1 MVSLYRRRTKKV
13 GLPPGTLVHVGER
26 KADEVRIELID
37 FGPDHWEERLL
48 DSVEECEQ
56 YFGRDSV
63 TWINI
68 DGLHEVET
76 IQQLGEHLQIHPLVQ
91 EDIVHTEQRPKMEEY
106 DGYLFLVAR
115 MLSLAEIS
123 DPIVSEQVS
132 FILGEDFLITF
143 QERHGDSFEPVRD
156 RLRAGKG
163 RIRRSGPGYLCYALL
178 DAVVDHY
185 FTLLEDIGEHLEQL
199 EDELMSD
206 PDQETVR
213 EIHRLKREI
222 LGLRRAVW
230 PLREV
235 MAGLERSETDLIA
248 DTTRTFLRDVYD
260 HTIQV
265 IDTVE
270 TFRDMLGGML
280 DLYLSSVSNRMNEV
294 MKVLTIIATIFIP
307 LTFLAGIYG
316 MNFEY
321 MPELGWRPAYF
332 VLLGIMAVLGL
343 VMVAFFRRKRWL

>member
-1 MVSLYRRRTKKV
+1 MVHIYRRRAKQV

-26 KADEVRIELID
+26 KQEEVRIELID
-37 FGPDHWEERLL
+37 FGPDHWEEKTLE
-48 DSVEECEQ
+48 SVEECFPYMEP
-56 YFGRDSV
+56 DSV
-63 TWINI
+63 TWVNI
-68 DGLHEVET
+68 DGLHEVDT
-76 IQQLGEHLQIHPLVQ
+76 IRTLGEQVGVHPLVM
-91 EDIVHTEQRPKMEEY
+91 EDIVHTDQRPKMEEY
-106 DGYLFLVAR
+106 DGHLFIVAR
-115 MLSLAEIS
+115 MLTQSSPSESIE
-123 DPIVSEQVS
+123 SEQVS
-132 FILGEDFLITF
+132 LILGDRLLLTF
-143 QERHGDSFEPVRD
+143 QERHGDSFEPVRE

-163 RIRRSGPGYLCYALL
+163 RIRKSGADYLCYTLL

-185 FTLLEDIGEHLEQL
+185 FTVLEGLGEHLEGL

-206 PDQETVR
+206 PGQETVQ
-213 EIHRLKREI
+213 EIHRLKREM
-222 LGLRRAVW
+222 LGLRRGVW

-235 MAGLERSETDLIA
+235 MAGLQRIETGLVA
-248 DTTRTFLRDVYD
+248 EGTRTFLRDVYD

-321 MPELGWRPAYF
+321 MPELGWKPAYF
-332 VLLGIMAVLGL
+332 LLLGVMAVIGG
-343 VMVAFFRRKRWL
+343 VMVYLFRRRKWL

>member
-1 MVSLYRRRTKKV
+1 MVHLYRRRAKQV
-13 GLPPGTLVHVGER
+13 GLPPGTLVHLGER
-26 KADEVRIELID
+26 KQKEIRIELLD
-37 FGPDHWEERLL
+37 FGPDHCEERLL
-48 DSVEECEQ
+48 DSVDECLPYLE
-56 YFGRDSV
+56 RDSV

-76 IQQLGEHLQIHPLVQ
+76 VRTLGERLEVHPLVL
-91 EDIVHTEQRPKMEEY
+91 EDIVHTYQRPKMEEY
-106 DGYLFLVAR
+106 DGYLFIVAR
-115 MLSLAEIS
+115 MLSLS
-123 DPIVSEQVS
+123 DPSESIESEQVS
-132 FILGEDFLITF
+132 FILGDRLLLTF
-143 QERHGDSFEPVRD
+143 QELHGDSFEPVRQ

-163 RIRRSGPGYLCYALL
+163 RIRKSGADYLCYALL

-185 FTLLEDIGEHLEQL
+185 FSLLEGLGEHLEEL

-206 PDQETVR
+206 PDEETVQ
-213 EIHRLKREI
+213 EIHRLKREM
-222 LGLRRAVW
+222 LGLRRGVW

-235 MAGLERSETDLIA
+235 MSGLQRIESGLVAEGTQ
-248 DTTRTFLRDVYD
+248 TFLRDVYD

-294 MKVLTIIATIFIP
+294 MKVLTIIATLFIP

-321 MPELGWRPAYF
+321 MPELGWKPAYF
-332 VLLGIMAVLGL
+332 VLLGIMVVVAAA
-343 VMVAFFRRKRWL
+343 MVYFFRRKRWL